1 MRDRTRADVLA
12 FVLIVT
18 SSAAACS
25 SDPSA
30 PVEEET
36 VVADVEPE
44 PQAEAAPAPLR
55 RGCATV
61 EPDETVRAAIDQVL
75 RSRAAAGFTAGQSV
89 EIPVHFHVINKGR
102 GLANGDVT
110 DAMILDQ
117 IQVLNEAYAS
127 TGFSFTLVSVDR
139 TTNPTWYTMSLGS
152 AAERQAKRALRV
164 GGPDHLNIYTAN
176 PGGGLLGWAT
186 FPWDAQRNVIDD
198 GVVLLHSTLP
208 GGSAA
213 PYNEGDTGTHE
224 VGHWLGLFHT
234 FQDGCRKS
242 GDSVDD
248 TPAERSPA
256 YGCPV
261 GRNTCPD
268 QGAIQYDPIE
278 NFMDY
283 TDDSC
288 MNTFTPGQSK
298 RMMDSWLTYR

>member
-1 MRDRTRADVLA
+1 MIATL
-12 FVLIVT
+12 
-18 SSAAACS
+18 SATACS

-30 PVEEET
+30 PAEEGT
-36 VVADVEPE
+36 VVADVDPE
-44 PQAEAAPAPLR
+44 QQVEAAPAPLR

-61 EPDETVRAAIDQVL
+61 EPDEAARAAIDGVL
-75 RSRAAAGFTAGQSV
+75 RDRAAAGFTAGQAV
-89 EIPVHFHVINKGR
+89 EIPVHFHVINKGQ

-110 DAMILDQ
+110 DAMIADQ
-117 IQVLNEAYAS
+117 IQVLNDAYAS

-139 TTNPTWYTMSLGS
+139 TTNATWYTMSLGS
-152 AAERQAKRALRV
+152 SAERQAKKALRV
-164 GGPDHLNIYTAN
+164 GGADHLNLYSAN

-186 FPWDAQRNVIDD
+186 FPWDAQRYVDED
-198 GVVLLHSTLP
+198 GVVLLYSTLP
-208 GGSAA
+208 GGYAA

-261 GRNTCPD
+261 GRNTCRD
-268 QGAIQYDPIE
+268 QGTTQYDPIE

-288 MNTFTPGQSK
+288 MDTFTPGQSK
-298 RMMDSWLTYR
+298 RMMDAWLAYR

>member
-12 FVLIVT
+12 FVLIVP

-30 PVEEET
+30 PAEEET

-152 AAERQAKRALRV
+152 AVERQAKRALRV
-164 GGPDHLNIYTAN
+164 GGPDYFNIYTAN

-198 GVVLLHSTLP
+198 GVVLLHSTLS

-288 MNTFTPGQSK
+288 MNTFTPG
-298 RMMDSWLTYR
+298 